1 MCYTLHPLR
10 ACLRKLYYVMR
21 HIRYRPFYVA
31 VASPQPK
38 DLVVVID
45 TSGSMSNTHHGRTLM
60 EIAIEAASTVVDTL
74 GPNDRV
80 ST

>member
-1 MCYTLHPLR
+1 ME
-10 ACLRKLYYVMR
+10 
-21 HIRYRPFYVA
+21 

-38 DLVVVID
+38 DLVVVVD
-45 TSGSMSNTHHGRTLM
+45 TSGSMSSYHYQHRLID
-60 EIAIEAASTVVDTL
+60 IAIEAASTVVNTL